1 MNGSTLFIT
10 VLIMMMILLKIIV
23 KMIGKT
29 TSAANHSGKKTI
41 STVSS
46 SGKVAKTKG
55 KKPGLQLF
63 IINLLI
69 NEYHYRTVTCTP
81 MYLSI

>member
-1 MNGSTLFIT
+1 MNGSTLFMT
-10 VLIMMMILLKIIV
+10 VVIMIIKVKI
-23 KMIGKT
+23 IGKT
-29 TSAANHSGKKTI
+29 TSAANRPGNKTI
-41 STVSS
+41 STVSP

-55 KKPGLQLF
+55 KKRGLQLF